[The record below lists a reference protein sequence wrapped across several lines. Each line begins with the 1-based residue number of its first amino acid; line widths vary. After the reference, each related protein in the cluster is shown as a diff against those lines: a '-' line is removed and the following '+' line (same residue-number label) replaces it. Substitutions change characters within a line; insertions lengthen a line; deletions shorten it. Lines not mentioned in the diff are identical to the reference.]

1 MSVWLPLIQ
10 RALLIS
16 RISGEG
22 QMPRQNRLEVT
33 PPPAHAHAGPNKGSD
48 HSSGCQWKRGY
59 KSGIMLCFK
68 EGKTSHTHDKHQ
80 HTATL
85 KPASAC
91 PCAIS
96 PFWP

>member
-16 RISGEG
+16 GISGEG

-33 PPPAHAHAGPNKGSD
+33 PPPAHAHAGPNKGS
-48 HSSGCQWKRGY
+48 GCQWKRGY

-68 EGKTSHTHDKHQ
+68 KGNTSHT
-80 HTATL
+80 
-85 KPASAC
+85 
-91 PCAIS
+91 
-96 PFWP
+96 